1 MQEFLVQRVGL
12 ALFALI
18 GLSILTFVLVRPHYW
33 GYYEEPPVV
42 VQYGSYVNDLLRG
55 NLERPFGVAWDARS
69 SNEVLERLPATLRL
83 ASLALAASAV
93 LGISLGL
100 LAAIYRDSFFD
111 RWADR
116 VFSLVQATPVFWVAI
131 TLVGVTAYLPVR
143 FPVGSGDGFMH
154 LILPA
159 VTLALL
165 PAAIIAKLVRS
176 AMATAL
182 ECEYV
187 KLARIKGVA
196 EWKIIWKHCFRNVAV
211 SPLIS
216 FGLIGGS
223 FMTALVLTEAAF
235 QWPGAGLLMLR
246 SISPPGYDLMLS
258 GVVLVLAGGFIVS
271 HLVYDLVRA
280 FLDPRIRYS
289 EGTSVKASGSAGYRI

>member
-1 MQEFLVQRVGL
+1 MQQFLVQRVGL
-12 ALFALI
+12 AFFALI

-55 NLERPFGVAWDARS
+55 NWERPFGVAWDARS
-69 SNEVLERLPATLRL
+69 SNEVLERLTATIRL
-83 ASLALAASAV
+83 GSIALAVSAV
-93 LGISLGL
+93 LGISLGV
-100 LAAIYRDSFFD
+100 LAAINRGSFFD
-111 RWADR
+111 RWAGR

-131 TLVGVTAYLPVR
+131 TLVGITAYLPVR
-143 FPVGSGDGFMH
+143 FPVGSGDGFTH

-176 AMATAL
+176 AMAKAL
-182 ECEYV
+182 ESEYV
-187 KLARIKGVA
+187 KLARIKGVT
-196 EWKIIWKHCFRNVAV
+196 EWKIIWKHCLRNVAV

-216 FGLIGGS
+216 FGLVGGS

-246 SISPPGYDLMLS
+246 SISPSGYDLMLS
-258 GVVLVLAGGFIVS
+258 GVVLVLAGGFILC
-271 HLVYDLVRA
+271 HLIYDLVRA
-280 FLDPRIRYS
+280 FMDPRIRYG
-289 EGTSVKASGSAGYRI
+289 EEVNLAFGERSGY

>member
-1 MQEFLVQRVGL
+1 MQQFLVQRVGL

-55 NLERPFGVAWDARS
+55 NWDRPFGVAWDART
-69 SNEVLERLPATLRL
+69 SNEILERLTATIRL
-83 ASLALAASAV
+83 GSIALATSAV
-93 LGISLGL
+93 LGTSLGL
-100 LAAIYRDSFFD
+100 LAAIYRGSFFD
-111 RWADR
+111 RWAGR

-143 FPVGSGDGFMH
+143 FPVGSGDGFTH

-176 AMATAL
+176 AMTKAL
-182 ECEYV
+182 ESEYV
-187 KLARIKGVA
+187 KLARIKGVT
-196 EWKIIWKHCFRNVAV
+196 EWKIIWKHCLRNVVV

-246 SISPPGYDLMLS
+246 SISPSGYDLMLS
-258 GVVLVLAGGFIVS
+258 GVVLVLAGGFILC
-271 HLVYDLVRA
+271 HLIYDLVRA
-280 FLDPRIRYS
+280 LLDPRIRYG
-289 EGTSVKASGSAGYRI
+289 EDVNLAFGKRSGY

>member
-1 MQEFLVQRVGL
+1 MQQFLVQRVGL

-18 GLSILTFVLVRPHYW
+18 GLSILTFALVRSHYW
-33 GYYEEPPVV
+33 GYYEEPSVV

-55 NLERPFGVAWDARS
+55 NWERPFGVAWDARS

-83 ASLALAASAV
+83 ASFALAVGTA
-93 LGISLGL
+93 LGISLGV
-100 LAAIYRDSFFD
+100 LAAINRGSIFG

-131 TLVGVTAYLPVR
+131 SLVGVAAYLPVR
-143 FPVGSGDGFMH
+143 FPVGTGDGFTH

-165 PAAIIAKLVRS
+165 PAAVIAKLVRS
-176 AMATAL
+176 AMVTAL
-182 ECEYV
+182 ESEYV

-196 EWKIIWKHCFRNVAV
+196 EWKIIWKHCLRNVAV

-216 FGLIGGS
+216 FGLVGGS
-223 FMTALVLTEAAF
+223 FMTALVLTEVAF

-246 SISPPGYDLMLS
+246 SMSPSGYDLMLS
-258 GVVLVLAGGFIVS
+258 GVVLVLAGGFILC
-271 HLVYDLVRA
+271 HLIYDVVRA

-289 EGTSVKASGSAGYRI
+289 EGAVPCIGAGY